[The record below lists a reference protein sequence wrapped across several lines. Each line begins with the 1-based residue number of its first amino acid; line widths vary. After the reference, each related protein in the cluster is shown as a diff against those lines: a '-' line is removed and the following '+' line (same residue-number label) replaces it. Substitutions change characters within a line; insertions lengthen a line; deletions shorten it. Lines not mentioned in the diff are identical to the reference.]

1 MLSPRSLTTL
11 DLNTDQDE
19 VASFLALNQEV
30 WQFLL
35 AFLRMSTKF
44 KFAFAEINSPPDN
57 DTLIA
62 ELISHPDCNGI
73 HFLVVNLDNP
83 NLLFVLDELKKAVIN
98 TQQEADKK
106 TVLIVKSLEKSI
118 GTNKD
123 FPAVLTNL
131 NYARDNFPIAL
142 PYPILFLLPE
152 YAVTRLAQFAP
163 DFWSWTT
170 ANFKFQTTG
179 RVINWA
185 MNETSIGITK
195 KRIYA
200 SEQSTRIDLLE
211 RLLQEYPESSLLTLH
226 TRLEILS
233 QLGIVYQSTHD
244 FEIAKKF
251 FQKSLELSIN
261 LKNRQG
267 EANALH
273 QLGHAYYELREF
285 DEAILNLRRSLRINN
300 KQSTADI
307 YHLLGNIALDLQ
319 AWDESYY
326 NYFYALEIKKEFND
340 RYSQASTY
348 HQLGRLAEDEGKLE
362 GAVTNFTLALEIFAD
377 FQDEYH
383 IKMTQINLARVKEKL
398 EISMESEKF
407 Q

>member
-19 VASFLALNQEV
+19 LASFLALNQEV

-35 AFLRMSTKF
+35 AFLRMSTNF
-44 KFAFAEINSPPDN
+44 KFAFTEINFPPDN
-57 DTLIA
+57 DTLITK
-62 ELISHPDCNGI
+62 LMNHPDCDGI
-73 HFLVVNLDNP
+73 NFLVVNLDNP
-83 NLLFVLDELKKAVIN
+83 NLLFVLDELKKAVGN

-106 TVLIVKSLEKSI
+106 TVLIVKGLEKSI
-118 GTNKD
+118 GTNKN

-170 ANFKFQTTG
+170 ANFKFQTTEG
-179 RVINWA
+179 IVNWV
-185 MNETSIGITK
+185 MHETSLMK
-195 KRIYA
+195 NHIYTE
-200 SEQSTRIDLLE
+200 SEHSTRIDLLT
-211 RLLQEYPESSLLTLH
+211 RLLQEYPENSLLTLH

-244 FEIAKKF
+244 FETAKEYFK
-251 FQKSLELSIN
+251 KSLALSIN
-261 LKNRQG
+261 LKDKQA
-267 EANALH
+267 EANFLH
-273 QLGHAYYELREF
+273 QLGHVYYELKEF
-285 DEAILNLRRSLRINN
+285 DEAILNLKRSLRINN
-300 KQSTADI
+300 KQSTADT
-307 YHLLGNIALDLQ
+307 YHLLGNIALKLRK
-319 AWDESYY
+319 WNESYY
-326 NYFYALEIKKEFND
+326 NYFYALEIKKELND

-348 HQLGRLAEDEGKLE
+348 NQLGRLAEDEERLE
-362 GAVTNFTLALEIFAD
+362 DAVANFALSLEIFTE

-383 IKMTQINLARVKEKL
+383 IEMTQTNLTRVKKKL
-398 EISMESEKF
+398 EISMGLEKF
-407 Q
+407 KN